1 MVYCNCTLTP
11 IYHCRGS
18 GSAHLPALAGSL
30 VGPARHWDRRRHQF
44 CEFRPEGPLS
54 GFASEHR
61 RVVRNRNLLL
71 ALFLVRGGA
80 LGLRGL
86 EAYP

>member
-1 MVYCNCTLTP
+1 MHRLGHA
-11 IYHCRGS
+11 IMQRGS
-18 GSAHLPALAGSL
+18 IRHVRRVPASAAKPAPTRPQLAP
-30 VGPARHWDRRRHQF
+30 VRNQF